1 MHSLKDIGLM
11 LRSIMVRAVWD
22 DEAQG
27 WVATSEDIPGFVTG
41 ADTIEELHAKALPI
55 IEELIELNNVEFD
68 GSEIPVHIFAEIP
81 TRVSNPLAAA

>member
-1 MHSLKDIGLM
+1 M

-27 WVATSEDIPGFVTG
+27 WVATSEDIAGFVTG
-41 ADTIEELHAKALPI
+41 ADTIGELHAKALPL
-55 IEELIELNNVEFD
+55 IEELIELNNVEFE

-81 TRVSNPLAAA
+81 TRIRNLRPEA

>member
-1 MHSLKDIGLM
+1 M

-27 WVATSEDIPGFVTG
+27 RVATSEDIPGFVTG
-41 ADTIEELHAKALPI
+41 ADTIEELHAKALPL

-68 GSEIPVHIFAEIP
+68 GAEIPVHLFTEILA
-81 TRVSNPLAAA
+81 VVANPRA

>member
-1 MHSLKDIGLM
+1 M

-41 ADTIEELHAKALPI
+41 ADTIEELHAKAIPI
-55 IEELIELNNVEFD
+55 IEELIELNNVQFD
-68 GSEIPVHIFAEIP
+68 GREIPVHIFAEIP
-81 TRVSNPLAAA
+81 TRVTNPCAAA